1 MLVSES
7 DDCSLHDNRL
17 KNQLK
22 NTNNKKNR
30 WLWLHLKV
38 SKFAIFSL
46 KKFALFYL
54 FL

>member
-22 NTNNKKNR
+22 NNDNKNR

-38 SKFAIFSL
+38 SKFAIFPL

>member
-22 NTNNKKNR
+22 NNNKNR
-30 WLWLHLKV
+30 CLWLHLKV